1 MFVISRILL
10 AMQPIVLG
18 VLLGGCTLLEA
29 TSDRALISRH
39 SGEVRAVAT
48 RADRR
53 ITFVDENWMWG
64 EDRERENVAY
74 RMTMTADVTPADQY
88 MFERYQAHHYC
99 AEPSP
104 DVSQDLITQL
114 AAEFGEGGRG
124 LSGQLDSATG
134 IESLFNRSQ
143 GVQLFRDGLFALCQ
157 AHHNGAVGAEEY
169 GLFIASLID
178 RTSYLIA
185 LELAMS
191 PVSDDPGGDLSGLA
205 EIVDTALTHMAPK
218 SRQRWRSDGMMAAS
232 KSAVDC
238 SLGGCVHP

>member
-1 MFVISRILL
+1 MSDVTRILL
-10 AMQPIVLG
+10 VLAA
-18 VLLGGCTLLEA
+18 VLLCGGCTLLEA

-39 SGEVRAVAT
+39 AGEVRAVAT

-74 RMTMTADVTPADQY
+74 RMTMTSNVTPADEY
-88 MFERYQAHHYC
+88 MFERYRAHHYC

-114 AAEFGEGGRG
+114 AAEFGQGEMG

-134 IESLFNRSQ
+134 IDALFSRSQ

-169 GLFIASLID
+169 GLFIASLIEK
-178 RTSYLIA
+178 TSYLIA
-185 LELAMS
+185 LELALS
-191 PVSDDPGGDLSGLA
+191 PAVVGPEGELA

-218 SRQRWRSDGMMAAS
+218 SRSLWRSDGMMAAS
-232 KSAVDC
+232 DPATDC
-238 SLGGCVHP
+238 SLGGCLHP

>member
-1 MFVISRILL
+1 MFIISRLMLVLTPAGLL
-10 AMQPIVLG
+10 A
-18 VLLGGCTLLEA
+18 GCTLMEA

-39 SGEVRAVAT
+39 TGEVRAVAT

-74 RMTMTADVTPADQY
+74 RMTMTSDVTPADQY
-88 MFERYQAHHYC
+88 MFEHYQAHHYC

-114 AAEFGEGGRG
+114 AAEFGKGGLG
-124 LSGQLDSATG
+124 LSGQLDSASG

-169 GLFIASLID
+169 GLFIASLIE

-185 LELAMS
+185 LELALS
-191 PVSDDPGGDLSGLA
+191 PGASSPDRELTGLA

-218 SRQRWRSDGMMAAS
+218 SRLRWQGDGMVAAS
-232 KSAVDC
+232 EGAVDC
-238 SLGGCVHP
+238 SMGGCVHP

>member
-1 MFVISRILL
+1 MSIITRILL

-18 VLLGGCTLLEA
+18 VLLAGCTLMEA

-39 SGEVRAVAT
+39 TGEVRAVAT

-74 RMTMTADVTPADQY
+74 RMAMTSNVTPADQY
-88 MFERYQAHHYC
+88 VFERYRAHHYC

-114 AAEFGEGGRG
+114 AAEFGEGGLG
-124 LSGQLDSATG
+124 LAGQLDSASG
-134 IESLFNRSQ
+134 IESLFHRSQ

-169 GLFIASLID
+169 GLFIASLIE

-185 LELAMS
+185 LELAMA
-191 PVSDDPGGDLSGLA
+191 PARENPQGELAGLL
-205 EIVDTALTHMAPK
+205 EIVDTALTHMTPK
-218 SRQRWRSDGMMAAS
+218 SRRRWQSDGMMAAS
-232 KSAVDC
+232 EPAIDC